1 MTPDEREPALSRE
14 LSGRIVACHRS
25 LLERFATARPNELR
39 GEIRRFRQLLR
50 ELADWS
56 GQRPHLW
63 QLAQR
68 ARWWEWNW
76 CEREFGDSQ
85 FAPFAAPRDAVAQ
98 WRFNRSHVALIG
110 AMLPIEDLQREL
122 VDLAVGQRI
131 DLPVLGF
138 LAKPNPD
145 DFPDPADYADLLDLR
160 YLLSEATP
168 TLARQLRGMVA
179 TVVTSV
185 PPRDLVPRF
194 LDLLSDLD
202 RSFAVAW
209 QSAPLSLE
217 VRRRTGGAVLLQ
229 GEVAGGRAASWVQV
243 QQVRLAEAADV
254 ELELSSPIDDLVG
267 WLGERSATP

>member
-14 LSGRIVACHRS
+14 LSGRIVNCHRG

-39 GEIRRFRQLLR
+39 AEIRRFRRLLR
-50 ELADWS
+50 ELAEWS
-56 GQRPHLW
+56 GQRPQLW

-98 WRFNRSHVALIG
+98 WHFNRSHVALIG
-110 AMLPIEDLQREL
+110 AMLPVGDLEREL
-122 VDLAVGQRI
+122 ADLAVGERI

-138 LAKPNPD
+138 LARPNPD
-145 DFPDPADYADLLDLR
+145 DFPEPADHADLLDLR
-160 YLLSEATP
+160 YLLSKATP

-179 TVVTSV
+179 TVATSV

-202 RSFAVAW
+202 RSFEVAW

-217 VRRRTGGAVLLQ
+217 VRRRSGGALLLQ
-229 GEVAGGRAASWVQV
+229 GEVAGGPAASWVQL

-254 ELELSSPIDDLVG
+254 EQELSSPIDDLVG
-267 WLGERSATP
+267 WLGERSAAP

>member
-1 MTPDEREPALSRE
+1 MTTDEREPAISRE
-14 LSGRIVACHRS
+14 LSARIVSFHRG

-50 ELADWS
+50 ELATWS
-56 GQRPHLW
+56 GRRPELW

-85 FAPFAAPRDAVAQ
+85 FAPFVDQPDSMAQ
-98 WRFNRSHVALIG
+98 WRFNRSHAALIG
-110 AMLPIEDLQREL
+110 AMLPIGDLEGEL
-122 VDLAVGQRI
+122 AELAVGDRI

-138 LAKPNPD
+138 LARPNPD
-145 DFPDPADYADLLDLR
+145 DFPDPADHADLLDLR
-160 YLLSEATP
+160 YLLSEVTP
-168 TLARQLRGMVA
+168 TLARQLSRMVA
-179 TVVTSV
+179 GVATSI

-209 QSAPLSLE
+209 QAAPPSLE
-217 VRRRTGGAVLLQ
+217 VRRRSGGMVLLQ
-229 GEVAGGRAASWVQV
+229 GEVEGGRAAAWVQL
-243 QQVRLAEAADV
+243 QQVRLAEAANV
-254 ELELSSPIDDLVG
+254 EQELTSPIGDLVG
-267 WLGERSATP
+267 WLDQRSAAP